1 MPSENGQNG
10 MMSATVLWEMG
21 CEEDSD
27 YHQVVGDEASG
38 QGCGPVCQIR
48 VVKSGKSSSGD

>member
-1 MPSENGQNG
+1 
-10 MMSATVLWEMG
+10 
-21 CEEDSD
+21 
-27 YHQVVGDEASG
+27 VVGDEASG

>member
-10 MMSATVLWEMG
+10 MMSVLWEMW

-27 YHQVVGDEASG
+27 YHQVGGDEASG
-38 QGCGPVCQIR
+38 QGLSNSSLSNLSGGKWK
-48 VVKSGKSSSGD
+48 VKFG